1 MNQEP
6 APEFRREEMGPRGTG
21 IPRARTTRYFQDHS
35 LGWSQATG
43 TPTFSPFFKR
53 KGSTRCYGLHISQEL
68 KTHFTPI
75 KSSVLGLER
84 PQQLGVLCVLQE
96 TFPQP
101 PCRAST
107 APLRSARKGSLTLCT
122 KTSVLKVGPESTL
135 KEIKCLVLKKKK
147 KQKTCIWFP
156 THTSGSSQPP
166 TIPAPEDPI
175 PSPGIHEYFF
185 HVEYTHKKILIKKL
199 IVTSYSGKGLVNVVL
214 DSCHNFKGHYHIMF
228 AKKERCPQIPCK
240 GLPWFPDGFLLYF
253 YNRKE
258 IKLYHKSK
266 LNWKTSIGDLCHH
279 CHWKPPQESQ
289 PGGCAEIFC
298 YVGATSVAGYFT
310 LGTFTDQIQTTSK
323 LHLLLVVWLPITNA
337 SYINLMSS
345 SPLCHPTEHQ
355 GHQGFAMVLL

>member
-1 MNQEP
+1 MTLHFIVFSILRIFLKFFMLLPSSPRRSSLLYCPQSLLTVFILSVNISVQGPKNDSEYQHESGASSWVQE
-6 APEFRREEMGPRGTG
+6 RGDG
-21 IPRARTTRYFQDHS
+21 AKRHSIPRARTTRYFQDHS
-35 LGWSQATG
+35 LAWSQATG

-75 KSSVLGLER
+75 KSSVLGLEM

-185 HVEYTHKKILIKKL
+185 HVEYTQKK
-199 IVTSYSGKGLVNVVL
+199 Y
-214 DSCHNFKGHYHIMF
+214 
-228 AKKERCPQIPCK
+228 
-240 GLPWFPDGFLLYF
+240 
-253 YNRKE
+253 
-258 IKLYHKSK
+258 
-266 LNWKTSIGDLCHH
+266 
-279 CHWKPPQESQ
+279 
-289 PGGCAEIFC
+289 
-298 YVGATSVAGYFT
+298 
-310 LGTFTDQIQTTSK
+310 
-323 LHLLLVVWLPITNA
+323 
-337 SYINLMSS
+337 
-345 SPLCHPTEHQ
+345 
-355 GHQGFAMVLL
+355 